1 METQVKKP
9 ATPKVLSSQ
18 YVVKVNGE
26 ALPEAQQASDK
37 TSLKL
42 ARDIVR
48 NLTVNDTVKT
58 VEIVRQN
65 VTETVINTFEPK
77 ATVSLV
83 SVDDLG
89 LE

>member
-1 METQVKKP
+1 METQSKKQ

-18 YVVKVNGE
+18 YVVKVNGVQ
-26 ALPEAQQASDK
+26 LPDSQRE
-37 TSLKL
+37 SLKL

-48 NLTVNDTVKT
+48 GLTITETVQK

-65 VTETVINTFEPK
+65 VSETVINTFEPK

-83 SVDDLG
+83 AVDELG

>member
-1 METQVKKP
+1 METQSKKV

-26 ALPEAQQASDK
+26 QLPDSQRE
-37 TSLKL
+37 SLKL

-48 NLTVNDTVKT
+48 NLTITDAVKT

-83 SVDDLG
+83 SVDELG
-89 LE
+89 LD

>member
-1 METQVKKP
+1 METQIKKQ
-9 ATPKVLSSQ
+9 ATPKVLSSH

-26 ALPEAQQASDK
+26 ILASAQPQE
-37 TSLKL
+37 SLKL

-48 NLTVNDTVKT
+48 NLVLNDQIKT

-77 ATVSLV
+77 PTVSLV
-83 SVDDLG
+83 AVDELG

>member
-1 METQVKKP
+1 METQSKKQ

-26 ALPEAQQASDK
+26 QLPNSQRE
-37 TSLKL
+37 SLKL

-48 NLTVNDTVKT
+48 GLTITDAIQK